1 MALHLNSTGG
11 LGNQLFQ
18 IAALIES
25 ARRLDAKKHIRFKTT
40 GNTKREFESKVLL
53 ETLDISL
60 CSFRCK
66 FDSFGRNYI
75 QRDSDFEIFHTLPDS
90 FRMNGYFQNEGYNEK
105 SRQSIFDAIALHFGL
120 CCDPVL
126 EQRTRSIA
134 IHVRLGDYLLD
145 STNFMIHGV
154 LSENYFESAIQFL
167 QSSLELESVYVYSDT
182 PEVAQAKIE
191 RIASKIDSGIKV
203 KAGLC
208 KNQNLLC
215 EMYQLGN
222 FDNLVMSNSSF
233 SWWAA
238 AMRDRKN
245 TIGPLRWYREES
257 RRHINPMVN
266 GWRQILNTFEGEGS
280 IDV

>member
-1 MALHLNSTGG
+1 MTLHLNSTGG

-18 IAALIES
+18 IAALIDS
-25 ARRLDAKKHIRFKTT
+25 AERLKAEKHIKYRST
-40 GNTKREFESKVLL
+40 GNTTREFESRVLL
-53 ETLDISL
+53 ETLEISL

-66 FDSFGRNYI
+66 FDSLGKNYI
-75 QRDSDFEIFHTLPDS
+75 QQESDFEIFRALPDS
-90 FRMNGYFQNEGYNEK
+90 SRLNGYFQDAEYGMQGQK
-105 SRQSIFDAIALHFGL
+105 RILDAIALRFEH
-120 CCDPVL
+120 CCNPVL
-126 EQRTRSIA
+126 PPGGNSVA
-134 IHVRLGDYLLD
+134 IHVRLGDYLLNQ
-145 STNFMIHGV
+145 TNFMIHGV
-154 LSENYFESAIQFL
+154 LSENYFESAIQLL
-167 QSSLELESVYVYSDT
+167 QSSREIESVYVFCDT
-182 PEVAQAKIE
+182 PGVARQKIE
-191 RIASKIDSGIKV
+191 RLVSKIDSGIQV

-238 AMRDRKN
+238 AVRNRKN

-257 RRHINPMVN
+257 RRHMNPMVN
-266 GWRQILNTFEGEGS
+266 SWLQIPNRFEGEGP